1 MMRSIKRKIRSRRLL
16 RLATAS
22 ALVVVALVST
32 AIATTALESVVL
44 GSESDNR
51 VTAKQRSLNME
62 AAAIYEGLS
71 HLSTQDDHSHS
82 ELESYLDTVCNR
94 LTESKEADS
103 HVLIQNPLSTFRVA
117 SCACVSPD
125 LACAI
130 NRASEASQSVQVGK
144 DRVVA
149 GSFESGGTRIIVSE
163 LMVDIDDSLFGDSS
177 VHFMM
182 LSVAMVCTLGLAYSL
197 HRFSASRPSRNF
209 ARTASQSAGASVEH
223 FDGKAMNSEL
233 TLVPQSHSQTSKHTA
248 DERSRV
254 DQIGRARQVQER
266 ILPTHKQ
273 IPGLV
278 LAGAFQPAEDLAGD
292 YYDVISYSDG
302 TWLLCMADVAGH
314 GIPAAMCML
323 MLKPLVMQAV
333 ELGLD
338 PSELLGFVN
347 QRVPNL
353 LGDEF
358 VTMFVGRWDPAT
370 YHLKYASA
378 GHEPAVLLNSSADI
392 CVLNATG
399 LPLGVD
405 IDSEWDDQFINVSAG
420 DKLLLTTD
428 GVSEAMDSNG
438 QEFGRLRLHS
448 LFESLR
454 TRPAHEIVSSL
465 ESAVREHSAGKASDD
480 VTILVCDAIESRS
493 ELC

>member
-1 MMRSIKRKIRSRRLL
+1 MRSRRLL

-22 ALVVVALVST
+22 ALVVVALIST

-51 VTAKQRSLNME
+51 VIAKQRSLNME

-71 HLSTQDDHSHS
+71 HLATQDAHSHS

-125 LACAI
+125 LACAL

-177 VHFMM
+177 VHFLM
-182 LSVAMVCTLGLAYSL
+182 LSVAIVCTLGLAYSL
-197 HRFSASRPSRNF
+197 HRFSASRPSCKF
-209 ARTASQSAGASVEH
+209 ARTASQSARASVEY

-233 TLVPQSHSQTSKHTA
+233 TPAPQSHTQTSKHTA
-248 DERSRV
+248 ADGRSRV
-254 DQIGRARQVQER
+254 NQIGRARQVQER

-302 TWLLCMADVAGH
+302 TWLLCMADVSGH

-333 ELGLD
+333 ELGLG

-353 LGDEF
+353 LDDEF

-378 GHEPAVLLNSSADI
+378 GHEPAILLKSSADI
-392 CVLNATG
+392 RVLNATG
-399 LPLGVD
+399 LPLGID
-405 IDSEWDDQFINVSAG
+405 IDSEWKDQFVRISAG

-428 GVSEAMDSNG
+428 GVSEAMDVNG
-438 QEFGRLRLHS
+438 QALGRSRLHS
-448 LFESLR
+448 LLEEFR
-454 TRPAHEIVSSL
+454 NRPAHEIVSSL

-493 ELC
+493 ESC